1 MRATV
6 TDSPGR
12 KQFLLRLPHS
22 LFEEARSCADKDGIS
37 ITAYMN
43 EAIAAYTDA
52 TDRSLKAGATPT
64 DTKSYAA
71 QADVKWYM

>member
-37 ITAYMN
+37 ITAYMTK
-43 EAIAAYTDA
+43 AIAAYTDA
-52 TDRSLKAGATPT
+52 TDATPT

>member
-52 TDRSLKAGATPT
+52 TDATPT